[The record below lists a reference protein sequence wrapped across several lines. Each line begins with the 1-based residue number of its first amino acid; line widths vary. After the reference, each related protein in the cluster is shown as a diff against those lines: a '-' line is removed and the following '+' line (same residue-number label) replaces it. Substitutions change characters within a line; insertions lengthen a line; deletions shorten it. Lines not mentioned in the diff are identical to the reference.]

1 MSEFSKKLIMAQ
13 IISMGIKLIRISKS
27 NPFLLEISD
36 SAGISWQIRF
46 NGSTE
51 VGEFWDIFRRG
62 ETIYATTSKGRFRS
76 VDSGPYWMQ
85 I

>member
-1 MSEFSKKLIMAQ
+1 MAQ

-36 SAGISWQIRF
+36 NAGISWQIRF
-46 NGSTE
+46 NGSNE

-62 ETIYATTSKGRFRS
+62 EMIYATTSKGSFRS
-76 VDSGPYWMQ
+76 VDSGADWMQ

>member
-1 MSEFSKKLIMAQ
+1 MAQ

-36 SAGISWQIRF
+36 NAGISWQIRF
-46 NGSTE
+46 NGSTG

-76 VDSGPYWMQ
+76 VDSGSYWMQ